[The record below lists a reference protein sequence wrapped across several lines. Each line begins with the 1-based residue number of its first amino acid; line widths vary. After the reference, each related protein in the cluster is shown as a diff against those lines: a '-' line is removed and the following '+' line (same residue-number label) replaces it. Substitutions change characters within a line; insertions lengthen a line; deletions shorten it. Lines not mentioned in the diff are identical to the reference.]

1 MITAIPPEKEFLTA
15 FTANVGPQIQAERH
29 HGC

>member
-1 MITAIPPEKEFLTA
+1 MITAIPQEKEFLTA
-15 FTANVGPQIQAERH
+15 PPANVGPEIQAERH